1 VCLLGVAPPHAALTQ
16 LRQFGAD
23 AAEPLRSR
31 RFVDWLRVVARAGDG
46 GAGCVRRAARAARRV
61 RQPAADA
68 SALHPSA
75 RQLLACAGQA
85 QAWPRGRQWRRRR

>member
-31 RFVDWLRVVARAGDG
+31 RFVDWLRVVARAGNG
-46 GAGCVRRAARAARRV
+46 GSGGV
-61 RQPAADA
+61 RQVGRAPAA
-68 SALHPSA
+68 ALCDE
-75 RQLLACAGQA
+75 R
-85 QAWPRGRQWRRRR
+85 